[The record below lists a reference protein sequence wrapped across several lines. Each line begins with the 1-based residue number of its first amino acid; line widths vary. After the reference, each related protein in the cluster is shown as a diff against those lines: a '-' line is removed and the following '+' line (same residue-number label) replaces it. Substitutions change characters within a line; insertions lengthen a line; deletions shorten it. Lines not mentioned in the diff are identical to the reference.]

1 MFEEKKSIR
10 GLIYL
15 RLFSNMYHYIKYFKE
30 INCNLSNFK
39 LLTNAHCKHTTL
51 REVLV
56 SVEERI

>member
-1 MFEEKKSIR
+1 
-10 GLIYL
+10 
-15 RLFSNMYHYIKYFKE
+15 MYHYIKYFKE